1 MDMLGGVDKEDNRQ
15 PVSID
20 ELREMARAAISGLE
34 PGLGLTGLERSLICF
49 GLAAAPTALDI
60 DGMGRHARE
69 ATGHGATPDQLMCV
83 LLLVSALGVH
93 TLHEGIRELIPV
105 VNSTDETALST
116 PLTPTQAALKHK
128 YEGDSS
134 YWVRLDRQIPG
145 FLDGLLRLSPSAY
158 QGFFEFCALAWATD
172 VLDARTKEL
181 VYLAIDAS
189 PTHRYGP
196 GFRLHLDNSIRT
208 GASPRQIE
216 EALDLGGN
224 GPSHEGVRW

>member
-20 ELREMARAAISGLE
+20 ELKDIAREAALGQDPG
-34 PGLGLTGLERSLICF
+34 PGLNDLERSLICF
-49 GLAAAPTALDI
+49 GLAASPTALDVNE
-60 DGMGRHARE
+60 MGRHAKE
-69 ATGHGATPDQLMCV
+69 ATAHGATHDQLVCV
-83 LLLVSALGVH
+83 LVLVSAIGVH
-93 TLHEGIRELIPV
+93 TLHEGIRELIPI
-105 VNSTDETALST
+105 VNSADGSVMST
-116 PLTPTQAALKHK
+116 PLTPTQAALKDK
-128 YEGDSS
+128 YEGESS

-158 QGFFEFCALAWATD
+158 QGFFEFCALAWVTD

-196 GFRLHLDNSIRT
+196 GFRLHLDNSMRM

-216 EALDLGGN
+216 QALELGGN
-224 GPSHEGVRW
+224 GPAHHGVRW